1 MSVTSTSTSSVSV
14 TSPPVRCDEC
24 GAKNPWIRHTVRLRS
39 AMRVLCTHCV
49 LRNHPTSFCP
59 SCFAFY
65 DSSPP
70 HPSRRVSCSNCFS
83 LTHSQCAADAKPPS
97 YLCPPCRSPASFSF
111 FDLSVRSDG
120 VPFIDKQLAD
130 ILLCAAKI
138 AAASM
143 TKAVY
148 ALRCDADRRAREAAL
163 ARKRAREALEHV
175 VMLAGKERARA
186 VVPRLKEA
194 SVELSGSAANR
205 SVHADV
211 IPKPSPVA
219 AAKNANGTVREGESS
234 ANAMNPGQIKS
245 NGDTTKESPQ
255 NGNVKPE
262 ADASK

>member
-1 MSVTSTSTSSVSV
+1 MTATSTSSSTATSLPVS
-14 TSPPVRCDEC
+14 CGEC
-24 GAKNPWIRHTVRLRS
+24 GTKNPWITHTVRLRS
-39 AMRVLCTHCV
+39 ALRVLCTDCV
-49 LRNHPTSFCP
+49 LRNYPTSFCP

-70 HPSRRVSCSNCFS
+70 HPSRRISCFKCLS

-97 YLCPPCRSPASFSF
+97 YLCPPCRNPTSFSF

-120 VPFIDKQLAD
+120 VRFIDKRLAD

-143 TKAVY
+143 TKAVS
-148 ALRCDADRRAREAAL
+148 AARCDADRRAREAAL

-205 SVHADV
+205 SASAADV
-211 IPKPSPVA
+211 KPKPSPIA
-219 AAKNANGTVREGESS
+219 SAKNANGAVKEAESS
-234 ANAMNPGQIKS
+234 AIATNPGQSKN
-245 NGDTTKESPQ
+245 NGDTTKRISQ
-255 NGNVKPE
+255 IGSVKQE